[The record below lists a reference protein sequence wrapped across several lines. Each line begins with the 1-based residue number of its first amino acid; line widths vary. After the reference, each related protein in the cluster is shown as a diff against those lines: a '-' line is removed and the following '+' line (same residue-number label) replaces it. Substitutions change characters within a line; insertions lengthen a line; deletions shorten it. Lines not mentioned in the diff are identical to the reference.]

1 MRTEQWMNSL
11 IIRNSRDLINL
22 RGLDGLVRVEGDV
35 MITANE
41 DLATLDGLN
50 DLEYVGG
57 DLTITFNGRNFNL
70 DLSASCPA
78 AWTSHGPALIKRDP
92 CPWVLKYAAA
102 LNKVAYVGG
111 RTTLQSVVT
120 FGTPVP
126 ACPCGYYGAR

>member
-1 MRTEQWMNSL
+1 MNSL

-70 DLSASCPA
+70 DLSASCPRCMDV
-78 AWTSHGPALIKRDP
+78 AWTGTERDP
-92 CPWVLKYAAA
+92 CPWVFKNTQLPSTRSRTS
-102 LNKVAYVGG
+102 VAV
-111 RTTLQSVVT
+111 RRCS
-120 FGTPVP
+120 
-126 ACPCGYYGAR
+126 RW